1 MTTDPLNLRQLPALE
16 APPGLWAAIEPRLQ
30 KPDRPR
36 WRVWTPAIAAA
47 LALAVAV
54 PLWIRAPAPDSEF
67 SPETKRTNPIQIA
80 MDQSAALESELR
92 ARQQGS
98 VSAAALEY
106 LLLLE
111 TELAWVDLRLAEGPE
126 NLALWQ
132 QRGELLAAM
141 ILGYAE
147 PMQLARAS
155 TEHW

>member
-1 MTTDPLNLRQLPALE
+1 MTTDPLNLRQLPSLE
-16 APPGLWAAIEPRLQ
+16 AAPGLWSAIEPQLQ
-30 KPDRPR
+30 PPDRWR

-47 LALAVAV
+47 LALAVALSV
-54 PLWIRAPAPDSEF
+54 LMRAPVPEPEF
-67 SPETKRTNPIQIA
+67 SPEAVAASPLQIA

-98 VSAAALEY
+98 VSASALEY

-126 NLALWQ
+126 DLALWQ

-147 PMQLARAS
+147 PMQLARAV
-155 TEHW
+155 TEQ